1 MTRIEKILRQAVLL
15 LPLLGLMPS
24 SSPALEVAGVK
35 VEEKVSVGD
44 VSLQLNGAGVR
55 TRLFFKVYVAA
66 LYVAKPS
73 TNSRQ
78 LLEATEPNRMVLR
91 MLRDVDADT
100 LFNSLRDGLRA
111 NVPEAELG
119 ALQAGVDQLGAL
131 MISIGQ
137 ARNGDIIALD
147 LGLDKVVVSHNGAVR
162 GQVAVPR
169 LGRALLSIWLGEHA
183 VDDSLKKAL
192 LGN

>member
-1 MTRIEKILRQAVLL
+1 MTRTGKLFCQAVLL

-24 SSPALEVAGVK
+24 ISPALEVAGVK

-44 VSLQLNGAGVR
+44 TALQLNGAGVR

-66 LYVAKPS
+66 LYVTKPS
-73 TNSRQ
+73 SQPRQ
-78 LLEATEPNRMVLR
+78 LLESTEPSRMVLR

-111 NVPEAELG
+111 NVPGPELIV
-119 ALQAGVDQLGAL
+119 LQAGVDQLGAL
-131 MISIGQ
+131 MGTISQ
-137 ARNGDIIALD
+137 ARNGDSIVLD
-147 LGLDKVVVSHNGAVR
+147 LGPDKVVVSHNGAVR

-169 LGRALLSIWLGEHA
+169 LGRALLSIWLGESA
-183 VDDSLKKAL
+183 VDESLKKAL